1 MRVVLER
8 RERIQDFQSV
18 LEKFW
23 SFGKNR
29 VFLIIPR
36 FQVCKSLNV
45 RRLRV
50 IRKKI
55 TRMAVFRGESGA
67 NLLIVSGY
75 LNLSEN
81 YLNEPKT
88 DKNRAIQI
96 ICGKFFL
103 LAENV

>member
-1 MRVVLER
+1 MLEE
-8 RERIQDFQSV
+8 RERIQDFTRET
-18 LEKFW
+18 EKFW

-45 RRLRV
+45 KRLRV

-55 TRMAVFRGESGA
+55 TRRAVFRGVSGA

-88 DKNRAIQI
+88 DKNRA
-96 ICGKFFL
+96 K
-103 LAENV
+103 